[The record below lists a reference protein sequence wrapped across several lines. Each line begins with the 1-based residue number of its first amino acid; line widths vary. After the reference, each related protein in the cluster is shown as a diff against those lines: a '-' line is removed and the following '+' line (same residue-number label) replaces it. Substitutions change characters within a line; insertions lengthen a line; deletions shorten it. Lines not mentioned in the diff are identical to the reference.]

1 MLEKIFTSDI
11 SFKYLYLES
20 DRTDAGLGNS
30 ACLPV
35 SPSSCQAVAV
45 VILGF
50 HLPFLVSARLKFL
63 HRWNLT
69 TAK

>member
-1 MLEKIFTSDI
+1 MLENIFTSDI
-11 SFKYLYLES
+11 SFKYLYWES
-20 DRTDAGLGNS
+20 ERTDAGLGDS
-30 ACLPV
+30 ACLRV

-45 VILGF
+45 VILVF

-69 TAK
+69 AAK

>member
-20 DRTDAGLGNS
+20 DRADAGLGNS
-30 ACLPV
+30 ACLRV